1 MIAIDEVTLNTFFAA
16 LTALILAIIAWYNK
30 QRTTAAVQTATAAV
44 QTASTNAYM
53 AAAIQPAAAQA
64 PQTSGIGFELP
75 RDFSKIL
82 NGLDGWYARIN
93 PSPQA
98 ASLPDEKCWQAVS
111 PKGTFHSGDKDTIIY
126 LITNADADGWRTR
139 NA

>member
-30 QRTTAAVQTATAAV
+30 QRTTAAVQTATAAT
-44 QTASTNAYM
+44 QTAMTNAVM
-53 AAAIQPAAAQA
+53 AAATQPAAPASA
-64 PQTSGIGFELP
+64 AGFLLP
-75 RDFSKIL
+75 RDGSKLL
-82 NGLDGWYARIN
+82 NGLDGWYARLN

-98 ASLPDEKCWQAVS
+98 ATLPDEKCWQAVS
-111 PKGTFHSGDKDTIIY
+111 PKGNFHSGDKDTIIY
-126 LITNADADGWRTR
+126 LITNADAAGWRVQ

>member
-1 MIAIDEVTLNTFFAA
+1 MIQIDEVTLNTFFAA

-30 QRTTAAVQTATAAV
+30 QRTTAAVQTATAAT
-44 QTASTNAYM
+44 QTAMTNAVM
-53 AAAIQPAAAQA
+53 AAAIPAAPMYGA
-64 PQTSGIGFELP
+64 GFELV
-75 RDFSKIL
+75 RDGSKIY
-82 NGLDGWYARIN
+82 NGLDGWYARLN

-126 LITNADADGWRTR
+126 LISNADAAGWRTR